1 MNKMMDL
8 HSGPIH
14 TNCMNG
20 TQGFSQ
26 RGWACFG
33 VGSMVTRPGSLD
45 AALDTSAT

>member
-8 HSGPIH
+8 YCGLIH
-14 TNCMNG
+14 TNRRNG

-45 AALDTSAT
+45 AALDSSAT